1 MKKRLSASKL
11 RFIHTVFAMER
22 DLIVGG
28 QAVMEGVM
36 MRTPSAY
43 AIACRRQD
51 GSIITTAE
59 TLPKWSDKYKWLNT
73 PVLRGGATLIQSM
86 ALGVKAL
93 NFSARIY
100 EEDLKAQEE
109 AEKAKASET
118 QLAFVDG
125 TTDEN
130 FTKAPVKVIMPEKA
144 ESKTNKMGQSASAVS
159 SIIFALAFNVLL
171 FIVAPLV
178 LTNVLFI
185 WLGWAGAPEIA
196 GGAAWYDSAMAYV
209 WKIKLDSFG
218 SWVSF
223 NLIDGVIRMIFF
235 IIMIFSMSF
244 LKDIRRVFEYHG
256 AEHKT
261 VFTWEKGLD
270 LTPANATQQKRQ
282 HPRCGT
288 SFLMVVMLVSI
299 VLFSVIAFDREFGK
313 GQLFLQ
319 QTRRY
324 RKLGAEL
331 RGKSCHWFMVGQNHG
346 IDLAQQDFYLLYVT
360 RVQWPPFCKPERRI
374 DHAVH
379 AVANRLTLEVR
390 PVLDDAPM
398 FAEPWHACDVY
409 IARRRDG
416 TQEALIVIQ
425 RLRRSAHAVRRQA
438 GADDARVSRLAYLK

>member
-1 MKKRLSASKL
+1 MRATKTQRQASIKSMKSSRKL
-11 RFIHTVFAMER
+11 KFLHTVFAMER

-59 TLPKWSDKYKWLNT
+59 TLPKWSDKHKWLNT

-100 EEDLKAQEE
+100 EEDIKAQEE
-109 AEKAKASET
+109 AEKAKAAET
-118 QLAFVDG
+118 QLAYVDG
-125 TTDEN
+125 TDDEN
-130 FTKAPVKVIMPEKA
+130 FTKAPVKVVMPE
-144 ESKTNKMGQSASAVS
+144 ETSKKDNKMGQSASAIG
-159 SIIFALAFNVLL
+159 SIIFALGFNILL

-178 LTNVLFI
+178 LTNLLFI
-185 WLGWAGAPEIA
+185 WLGWAASPTV
-196 GGAAWYDSAMAYV
+196 AADASWWQTALAYV
-209 WKIKLDSFG
+209 WRIKLDSFG
-218 SWVSF
+218 SWVGF

-270 LTPANATQQKRQ
+270 LTPANATLQSRQ

-288 SFLMVVMLVSI
+288 SFLMVVMLIAI
-299 VLFSVIAFDREFGK
+299 VLFSVINFEAMWMNLVVRIALMPLVAGLAYEVIRYAAKKESGAIFKFMTLPGIW
-313 GQLFLQ
+313 LQ
-319 QTRRY
+319 NITTQ
-324 RKLGAEL
+324 EPDEE
-331 RGKSCHWFMVGQNHG
+331 Q
-346 IDLAQQDFYLLYVT
+346 
-360 RVQWPPFCKPERRI
+360 
-374 DHAVH
+374 
-379 AVANRLTLEVR
+379 LEVAIKA
-390 PVLDDAPM
+390 LDESLKL
-398 FAEPWHACDVY
+398 EPQTA
-409 IARRRDG
+409 
-416 TQEALIVIQ
+416 
-425 RLRRSAHAVRRQA
+425 
-438 GADDARVSRLAYLK
+438 

>member
-1 MKKRLSASKL
+1 MKKRTSPKLL

-51 GSIITTAE
+51 GSIVTTAD

-100 EEDLKAQEE
+100 EEDAAALEQ
-109 AEKAKASET
+109 AEKAKAGET
-118 QLAFVDG
+118 ALAYADG
-125 TTDEN
+125 TEDEN
-130 FTKAPVKVIMPEKA
+130 FTKAPVKVVMPEKENDGKA
-144 ESKTNKMGQSASAVS
+144 KKMGQSASAVG
-159 SIIFALAFNVLL
+159 SIIFALGFNVLL

-185 WLGWAGAPEIA
+185 SLGWAQAPDIAAGAS
-196 GGAAWYDSAMAYV
+196 WFQTVMAYI

-261 VFTWEKGLD
+261 VFTWEKGLA
-270 LTPANATQQKRQ
+270 LTPENATTQSRQ

-288 SFLMVVMLVSI
+288 SFLMVVMLIAI
-299 VLFSVIAFDREFGK
+299 VLFSVINFEAMWMNLVVRIALMPLVAGLAYEVIRYAAKKESSAIFKLMTKPGIW
-313 GQLFLQ
+313 LQ
-319 QTRRY
+319 NITTQ
-324 RKLGAEL
+324 EPDEE
-331 RGKSCHWFMVGQNHG
+331 Q
-346 IDLAQQDFYLLYVT
+346 
-360 RVQWPPFCKPERRI
+360 
-374 DHAVH
+374 
-379 AVANRLTLEVR
+379 LEVAIR
-390 PVLDDAPM
+390 ALDESLKL
-398 FAEPWHACDVY
+398 EPQTVV
-409 IARRRDG
+409 G
-416 TQEALIVIQ
+416 
-425 RLRRSAHAVRRQA
+425 RQLSV
-438 GADDARVSRLAYLK
+438 VS